1 MNVEIKKAKITN
13 SMFLYYEFKRTDV
26 TSNDICKISSD
37 APMHNDLHKA
47 FKSLIPCFALIT
59 EQIADETLVNSAIEE
74 PENYL
79 EDRETAIDDSFFKFR
94 VHEVSIKGKDGFES
108 YQIFGSRQ
116 LENYKE
122 IHFSTPEFSLT
133 DDDLKFKIELAD
145 LIKILKEEVIK
156 YMEGKQAPKQQL
168 EMFGN
173 SDSEETE
180 FENED

>member
-59 EQIADETLVNSAIEE
+59 EQIVDVELVQAAIKN

-79 EDRETAIDDSFFKFR
+79 EDKESAIDDTFFKFR
-94 VHEVSIKGKDGFES
+94 VHEVSVKGKDGFES

-133 DDDLKFKIELAD
+133 DEDLKFKTELTD
-145 LIKILKEEVIK
+145 LIRILKEEVIK

-168 EMFGN
+168 EMFG
-173 SDSEETE
+173 DGDDEETE

>member
-59 EQIADETLVNSAIEE
+59 EQIVDVELAQAAIAD
-74 PENYL
+74 PESYL
-79 EDRETAIDDSFFKFR
+79 EDKENAIDDTFFKFR
-94 VHEVSIKGKDGFES
+94 VNEVSVKGKDGFES

-133 DDDLKFKIELAD
+133 DEELKFKTELTD
-145 LIKILKEEVIK
+145 LIRILKEEVIK

-168 EMFGN
+168 EMFG
-173 SDSEETE
+173 DGDDEEIE

>member
-1 MNVEIKKAKITN
+1 MNVEIKKARITN

-37 APMHNDLHKA
+37 APMHNDLQKA
-47 FKSLIPCFALIT
+47 FKNLIPCFALIT
-59 EQIADETLVNSAIEE
+59 EQIANEALVKSAIDM

-79 EDRETAIDDSFFKFR
+79 EDRETATDESFFKFR
-94 VHEVSIKGKDGFES
+94 VYEVSVKGKDGFES

-116 LENYKE
+116 LASHKE
-122 IHFSTPEFSLT
+122 INFSTPEFYLT
-133 DDDLKFKIELAD
+133 DEDLKFKNELTD
-145 LIKILKEEVIK
+145 LIRILKEEVIK

-168 EMFGN
+168 EMFG
-173 SDSEETE
+173 SGGSEETE

>member
-1 MNVEIKKAKITN
+1 MNVEIKKARITN

-59 EQIADETLVNSAIEE
+59 EQIADETLVKAAIEE

-79 EDRETAIDDSFFKFR
+79 EDKETATDQSFFKFR
-94 VHEVSIKGKDGFES
+94 VHEVSIKGKDGFEF

-133 DDDLKFKIELAD
+133 DEDLKFKNELTD
-145 LIKILKEEVIK
+145 LIRILKEEVIK
-156 YMEGKQAPKQQL
+156 YMEGKQASKQQL
-168 EMFGN
+168 EMFG
-173 SDSEETE
+173 SVDSEETE